1 MAAFRFSHLCNKE
14 CLRISTAAVA
24 AAAALALS
32 SWPAGVI
39 AAGDDHNGE
48 TRTPIRHVIVIVGEN
63 RTFDH
68 VFGTYQP
75 AHGQSVWNLLSQ
87 GIVNA
92 DGSPGPNFKKAQ
104 QYEAQLTGPGRFSM
118 APSNKA
124 PYGTLPAPNTGGS
137 PTAASDASPPPFASH
152 DAAVQVEGGAL
163 EASDIDQLLSGASG
177 LPKDVKDSRVANYNA
192 LLNGPFLLQP
202 PLYDAYM
209 GGPVHRF
216 YQAWQQSDCDVGH
229 ASRENPSGCLGDLF
243 AWVETTIGAGS
254 NGKPQPTPFND
265 QTTGEGSNAL
275 GFYNVNNGD
284 MPYFAQLARQYS
296 MSDNYHQP
304 VMGGTGAN
312 SIMIGAADAY
322 FYTDGN
328 GHAATPPSDQI
339 ENPNPLPG
347 TNNWYTQD
355 GYSGGSYSDCSDASQ
370 PGVGPIRR
378 YLQSL
383 SYHPKPNCAPKHYY
397 LLNNYNPGYN
407 GDGTVLDRAKSPYTI
422 PPSPVRTIGD
432 SLLERNI
439 PWKYYGEG
447 WRSFIKDPSTSV
459 YCNICNPFLY
469 ETSIMTNQQVRD
481 THLADLP
488 DLYSDMQAGTL
499 PAVSF
504 VKPGG
509 LLDGHPTSSKFGLYE
524 AFVKKIVDAVKSDP
538 KLWATTAILITTDEG
553 GGYYDSGYIQPV
565 DFFGDGSRIPMIAV
579 SKYSVGGRVSHGY
592 ADHASVVKFIERNWG
607 LPPITERSRDNLPN
621 PVQRSDNPYVP
632 VNSPAIGDLFDLFDF
647 HRDSDDHAHSDG
659 HHGGE
664 ESSGNGGK
672 GWWPF

>member
-1 MAAFRFSHLCNKE
+1 MSQRCNKAY
-14 CLRISTAAVA
+14 LRLSLAACAGAAALAFATLPAAVA
-24 AAAALALS
+24 AA
-32 SWPAGVI
+32 
-39 AAGDDHNGE
+39 GDDHDSD
-48 TRTPIRHVIVIVGEN
+48 TRTPIKHVIVVVGEN

-68 VFGTYQP
+68 VFGTYKP
-75 AHGQSVWNLLSQ
+75 KNGQSVWNLLSQ

-104 QYEAQLTGPGRFSM
+104 QYEGQLIGPAEFSI
-118 APSNKA
+118 APSNKTA
-124 PYGTLPAPNTGGS
+124 YGTLPAPNTGGTS
-137 PTAASDASPPPFASH
+137 TAASDTNPPPFASH
-152 DAAVQVEGGAL
+152 NAAAQIEGGAL
-163 EASDIDQLLSGASG
+163 EASDIDQLLTGASG
-177 LPKDVKDSRVANYNA
+177 LPTGVKDSRVANYNS
-192 LLNGPFLLQP
+192 LLNGPYLLQP

-216 YQAWQQSDCDVGH
+216 YQAWQQSDCAVAH
-229 ASRENPSGCLGDLF
+229 ASRQNPSGCLGDLF
-243 AWVETTIGAGS
+243 AWVETSIGAGS
-254 NGKPQPTPFND
+254 NGKPQPAPFTD

-284 MPYFAQLARQYS
+284 MPYFTQLAQQYA

-322 FYTDGN
+322 YYTDGN

-339 ENPNPLPG
+339 ENPNPLAG

-355 GYSGGSYSDCSDASQ
+355 GYSGGSYSNCSDPSQ
-370 PGVGPIRR
+370 PGVGPIRQ
-378 YLQSL
+378 YLKSL
-383 SYHPKPNCAPKHYY
+383 PYSPKPNCAPTHYY

-407 GDGTVLDRAKSPYTI
+407 GDGTVLDRTKSPFTI

-432 SLLERNI
+432 TLLDRSI

-447 WRSFIKDPSTSV
+447 WRSFVSDPSKSV

-469 ETSIMTNQQVRD
+469 ETSIMTNQQVRE

-488 DLYSDMQAGTL
+488 DLYADISSGNL

-524 AFVKKIVDAVKSDP
+524 AFVRKLVDAVKSDP
-538 KLWATTAILITTDEG
+538 KLWASTAIFITTDEG
-553 GGYYDSGYIQPV
+553 GGYYDSGYIQPI
-565 DFFGDGSRIPMIAV
+565 DFFGDGSRIPLIAV
-579 SKYSVGGRVSHGY
+579 SKYSAGGRISHGY
-592 ADHASVVKFIERNWG
+592 ADHASLVKFIERNWG
-607 LPPITERSRDNLPN
+607 LPPITGRSRDNLPN
-621 PVQRSDNPYVP
+621 PVQRSDQPYVP
-632 VNSPAIGDLFDLFDF
+632 VNAPAIGDLFDLFDF
-647 HRDSDDHAHSDG
+647 QRRQAGDHDGDRRRPGDNDGDS
-659 HHGGE
+659 
-664 ESSGNGGK
+664 GGK